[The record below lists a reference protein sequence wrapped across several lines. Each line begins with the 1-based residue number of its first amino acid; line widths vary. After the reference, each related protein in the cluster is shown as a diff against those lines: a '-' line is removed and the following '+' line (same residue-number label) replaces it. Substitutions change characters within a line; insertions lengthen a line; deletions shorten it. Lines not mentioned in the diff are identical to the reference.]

1 MDSLNS
7 IYMKS
12 LSLLFI
18 SLSLYT
24 LHSCKIEEQILDEV
38 NGNKLVTNPANV
50 EMIVAPA
57 YAYMRDI
64 QNRSGV
70 WGTLLSTTDELAWP
84 ARGSD
89 WVTPDLQAL
98 FTHDYTPTN
107 TYVRNTWNSFM
118 LGITRCNVALQY
130 LSAFAPTPETDQYIA
145 EVKFI
150 RALCMFKLT
159 DNFGQFPFR
168 EHTETDYS
176 KKPIILDRAAA
187 VQRMVSDLSEIIP
200 SLKTKSEVP
209 YGRVTKAAAQ
219 MLLANIYLNHQVFLG
234 TPKWKETIQ
243 QCDAIITPGQYTL
256 ADDYWGMFQYD
267 NAKYLHS
274 TESILS
280 IIYDETIGLTGSV
293 WIPITLHY
301 NQKFGNFTSLWNGC
315 CTTPTFVDTWDTSD
329 KRYSDKRLI
338 GQLGFN
344 QGLLIG
350 QQYSPTG
357 VALKT
362 RTGAPLVFTKN
373 FSIKN
378 SSEEAGVRIVKF
390 APNPSTT
397 NTSNAGNDFPLYRL
411 ADVYLMRAEAK
422 FRSGDV
428 NGALQDI
435 NYLRHDKRGMPAYT
449 SLDLDKI
456 LKERGYE
463 LYWEG
468 GRRTD
473 LIRFDKYLDARE
485 EKNFVTPSYKLLL
498 PIPISAIEANA
509 DLVQNPGYPK

>member
-1 MDSLNS
+1 
-7 IYMKS
+7 MKPI
-12 LSLLFI
+12 SLLLI
-18 SLSLYT
+18 SLSLCA

-38 NGNKLVTNPANV
+38 NGSKLVTNPANV
-50 EMIVAPA
+50 DMIVAPA
-57 YAYMRDI
+57 YAYMRDL

-70 WGTLLSTTDELAWP
+70 WGTLLATTDELAWP

-98 FTHDYTPTN
+98 STHDYTPTN
-107 TYVRNTWNSFM
+107 TYIRNTWNSFM
-118 LGITRCNVALQY
+118 LGITRSNVALQY
-130 LSAFAPTPETDQYIA
+130 LSGFPQSAVTDQYTA

-159 DNFGQFPFR
+159 DHFGTFPFR

-176 KKPIILDRAAA
+176 KQPIILDRAAA
-187 VQRMVSDLSEIIP
+187 VQRMIADLNEITP
-200 SLKTKSEVP
+200 LLKSKAEVP

-219 MLLANIYLNHQVFLG
+219 MLLANIYLNHEVFAG
-234 TPKWKETIQ
+234 SAKWTETIQ
-243 QCDAIITPGQYTL
+243 QCDAIINAGQYSI
-256 ADDYWGMFQYD
+256 ADDYWGLFQYD
-267 NAKYLHS
+267 NAKYLQS

-338 GQLGFN
+338 AQLGFN

-362 RTGAPLVFTKN
+362 RTGAPLVFTKA

-411 ADVYLMRAEAK
+411 SDTYLMRAEAK
-422 FRSGDV
+422 FRSGDID
-428 NGALQDI
+428 GALQDI
-435 NYLRHDKRGMPAYT
+435 NYLRNKKRGMQAYT

-468 GRRTD
+468 NRRTD
-473 LIRFDKYLDARE
+473 LIRFGKYLDARE
-485 EKNFVTPSYKLLL
+485 EKDFVTPAYKLLL
-498 PIPISAIEANA
+498 PIPISAIEANPS
-509 DLVQNPGYPK
+509 LKQNPGYEK

>member
-1 MDSLNS
+1 MKNLNAAN
-7 IYMKS
+7 MKTS
-12 LSLLFI
+12 FLLFC
-18 SLSLYT
+18 LPFLL

-38 NGNKLVTNPANV
+38 NGNKLVNNPANV

-57 YAYMRDI
+57 YAYMRDL

-70 WGTLLSTTDELAWP
+70 WGTLLATTDELAWP

-89 WVTPDLQAL
+89 WVTPDLQTL
-98 FTHDYTPTN
+98 TTHDYTPTN
-107 TYVRNTWNSFM
+107 IYIRNTWNSFM

-130 LSAFAPTPETDQYIA
+130 LSAFPKSPEIDQYIA

-176 KKPIILDRAAA
+176 KKPTILDRNAA
-187 VQRMVSDLSEIIP
+187 VQRMITDLNEIIP
-200 SLKTKSEVP
+200 GLKSKTDVP
-209 YGRVTKAAAQ
+209 YGRVSKAAAQ

-234 TPKWKETIQ
+234 TAKWEETIQ
-243 QCDAIITPGQYTL
+243 QCNTIISSGHYNI
-256 ADDYWGMFQYD
+256 ADDYWGLFQYD

-280 IIYDETIGLTGSV
+280 IIYDETVGLTGSV

-329 KRYSDKRLI
+329 KRYNDKRLI

-362 RTGAPLVFTKN
+362 RTGAPLVFTKE

-378 SSEEAGVRIVKF
+378 SKEEAGVRIVKF

-411 ADVYLMRAEAK
+411 SDTYLMRAEAK
-422 FRSGDV
+422 FRSGDAV
-428 NGALQDI
+428 GALEDV
-435 NYLRHDKRGMPAYT
+435 NYLRNKKRGMPAYT
-449 SLDLDKI
+449 TIDLDKI

-468 GRRTD
+468 NRRTD
-473 LIRFDKYLDARE
+473 LIRFGKYLAPRE
-485 EKNFVTPSYKLLL
+485 EKDFVTAAYKILL
-498 PIPISAIEANA
+498 PIPISAIEANPS
-509 DLVQNPGYPK
+509 LSQNPGYEQ